1 LPHKHT
7 CSFAE
12 RIPQQITAKGQFEHV
27 SWPFAFPATAA
38 HLTLGYLASLH
49 PASPLAAIASR

>member
-1 LPHKHT
+1 MPHEHT
-7 CSFAE
+7 CNFAE

-38 HLTLGYLASLH
+38 HLTLEYSASLRS
-49 PASPLAAIASR
+49 ALPLAAIASR